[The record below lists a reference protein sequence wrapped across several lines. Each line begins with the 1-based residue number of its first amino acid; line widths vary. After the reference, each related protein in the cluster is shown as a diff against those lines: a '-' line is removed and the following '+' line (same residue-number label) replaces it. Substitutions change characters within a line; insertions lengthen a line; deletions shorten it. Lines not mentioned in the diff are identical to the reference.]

1 MRTVIGRLAPW
12 VIVATL
18 LSGCGESSTGP
29 APAELTITR
38 ITLALSAPFSG
49 PQTVFIDDP
58 DGMGPL
64 NASAQVGT
72 LVLQRNVPYTGT
84 LTFENRSLTP
94 VVNVNDQIQR
104 EASRHRVFFT
114 VTGSGVTVE
123 PSDVDP
129 QGFTLGLRVRANV
142 LAQPTPGVIGVILC
156 RYGATNKPALATS
169 CSGSTEGSV
178 GFVYSIA
185 P

>member
-1 MRTVIGRLAPW
+1 MRRVIRGLVPL
-12 VIVATL
+12 VIVSSL
-18 LSGCGESSTGP
+18 LVGCGESSTGP
-29 APAELTITR
+29 VPAELTVTR

-64 NASAQVGT
+64 GASAQVGS

-84 LTFENRSLTP
+84 VTFENRSVTP
-94 VVNVNDQIQR
+94 TTNVTDQVQR

-142 LAQPTPGVIGVILC
+142 LATPTPGVIGVLLC
-156 RYGATNKPALATS
+156 RYGATEKPALATS
-169 CSGSTEGSV
+169 CTGATETNV
-178 GFVYSIA
+178 GFVYTIA